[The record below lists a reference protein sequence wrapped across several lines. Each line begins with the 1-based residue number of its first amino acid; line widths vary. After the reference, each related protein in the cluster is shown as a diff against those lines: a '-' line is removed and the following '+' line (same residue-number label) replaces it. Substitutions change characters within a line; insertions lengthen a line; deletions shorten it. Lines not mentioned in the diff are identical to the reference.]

1 MESSGSVERLFE
13 VPAAAEPP
21 PRRPVAKRFRV
32 YDQAQVLLMPPS
44 LADWL
49 PEDHLARFISD
60 VVDEVLDL
68 EPILA
73 SYVEASGAPPYDPR
87 LMLKLLLYGYA
98 TGVTSSRAI
107 ERRCQVDVA
116 FRFLAANTAP
126 DYRSVSRFRRRH
138 LAAIEALFNQGVGL
152 CVAAGMVRVGRIAVD
167 GTKVRAAAS
176 RRKAMSYNRLVSREA
191 EIAAQVKALLEE
203 AERVDAEEDERY
215 GADRRGD
222 ELPPELA
229 TKEGRLVKLREAKAA
244 LEAEAR
250 QRAADAAAERARQR
264 GDDPDTVETKAQAA
278 AEKAVPK
285 PKAQRNFTDP
295 ESRIMK
301 TSDGAFHQCFNG
313 QAAVDDRSQVI
324 VGMSLSN
331 TAPDVGH
338 LVALVDQVTNRLR
351 RTPRQVLADAGY
363 WSETNA
369 ADLAQRNVDALIATG
384 RFKHGET
391 PPPAP
396 RGRIPASATPKE
408 RMARKLRTKKGRAAY
423 ARRKAIVEPVF
434 GQMRTRQA
442 AGQVRLRGLDG
453 ATGEWL
459 LHGLCHNLQKL
470 FSATGGTGLAGLAA
484 R

>member
-1 MESSGSVERLFE
+1 MESSGSVDRLFE
-13 VPAAAEPP
+13 VPAGAEPP
-21 PRRPVAKRFRV
+21 PRRPVVKRFRV

-49 PEDHLARFISD
+49 PEDHLARFVSD
-60 VVDEVLDL
+60 VVEEVLDL
-68 EPILA
+68 APILA
-73 SYVEASGAPPYDPR
+73 SYTEASGAPPYDPR

-138 LAAIEALFNQGVGL
+138 LAAIEDLFNQGVGL

-191 EIAAQVKALLEE
+191 EIAAQVKAILDE

-229 TKEGRLVKLREAKAA
+229 TREGRLAKLREAKAA

-264 GDDPDTVETKAQAA
+264 GDEPEVVEAKAA
-278 AEKAVPK
+278 AAAAKAKPK

-313 QAAVDDRSQVI
+313 QAAVDDRCQVI
-324 VGMSLSN
+324 VGMSMSN

-338 LVALVDQVTNRLR
+338 LVALVDQVTGRLG

-363 WSETNA
+363 WSEANA
-369 ADLAQRNVDALIATG
+369 ADLTQRKIDALIATG
-384 RFKHGET
+384 RLKHGET

-408 RMARKLRTKKGRAAY
+408 RMARKLRTKNGRAAY

-470 FSATGGTGLAGLAA
+470 FSSTSGTGIAGLAA